1 MPGRHFRFSFILKNS
16 FVHYGKVHTSYTPTE
31 QEYYSLGKIAN
42 KTISFAEPELN
53 LQFGL
58 PKYPWVKLGAVISGA
73 NHNFAPETLLG
84 IRSGNGSIGLS
95 FDFSKMGKGK

>member
-1 MPGRHFRFSFILKNS
+1 MPGRYFRFSFILKNS
-16 FVHYGKVHTSYTPTE
+16 FVHYGKIQTSYTPTE

-58 PKYPWVKLGAVISGA
+58 PKYPWVKLDAVISGA

-84 IRSGNGSIGLS
+84 IRSGNGSIGLT